1 MQKPEPKN
9 IKLYNLEECLSY
21 LQEKEGIDKNSVRED
36 LFDICE
42 IENGKLFRLPDPEF
56 LTQHYKKSEW
66 LQAVLLFV
74 KEFGDE
80 EDVWFIDSW

>member
-21 LQEKEGIDKNSVRED
+21 LQEKEGIDKNSVRGD
-36 LFDICE
+36 LSDICE
-42 IENGKLFRLPDPEF
+42 IENGKLFRLPDPEIF
-56 LTQHYKKSEW
+56 SKHYKESKY
-66 LQAVLLFV
+66 AVLLLMRAFCD
-74 KEFGDE
+74 GD